1 MFSSSISVPT
11 DHLAKFLAIFG
22 LVVFVVSSLSW
33 HLNLSSHRQILFEH
47 AMSVSKLSTD
57 DELGHSESMQI
68 KALNI
73 GMKQITRETNRVNT
87 FTAIFS
93 VAGLLIMLY
102 GFYKWVVVLQPKLDR
117 LLDIQIE
124 IANEELNKSRRVDNK
139 KVHIT
144 KRLRQIR
151 NVRHF

>member
-1 MFSSSISVPT
+1 MFNSSISVPT

-33 HLNLSSHRQILFEH
+33 HLNFSSHRQSLFEH
-47 AMSVSKLSTD
+47 AMSVSKLSSD
-57 DELGHSESMQI
+57 DELGHSEGMQV

-73 GMKQITRETNRVNT
+73 GMKQITRETHRVNT
-87 FTAIFS
+87 FMAIFS
-93 VAGLLIMLY
+93 VAGFLTMLY
-102 GFYKWVVVLQPKLDR
+102 GFYQWVVVLQPKLDR

-124 IANEELNKSRRVDNK
+124 IAYEELNKIRSVDNK
-139 KVHIT
+139 KVYIT
-144 KRLRQIR
+144 NRLRKIR

>member
-22 LVVFVVSSLSW
+22 LVVFVVSSFLW
-33 HLNLSSHRQILFEH
+33 HLNLSSHRQSLFEH
-47 AMSVSKLSTD
+47 AMSISKLSSD
-57 DELGHSESMQI
+57 DELGHSEGMQI
-68 KALNI
+68 NALNI
-73 GMKQITRETNRVNT
+73 GMKKITRETHRVNT

-93 VAGLLIMLY
+93 VSGFFIMLY

-124 IANEELNKSRRVDNK
+124 IANEELNKSRRGDK
-139 KVHIT
+139 TKVHIT